1 MMTQLQRAYETIEL
15 PVGLEQRLLNAC
27 LSRQSTKQA
36 VRWMAPTVSVAACG
50 AVLLVSLA
58 TSGSLDDWL
67 TRVEDW
73 TVGPDELLIVSPDGQ
88 PAKTTKAP
96 ANTTP
101 EGPNTTTKPPL
112 TLSTTPTTAH
122 KPATTVVSPAP
133 ANTTPEGPNTT
144 TKPPLTLS
152 TTPTTAHKPATT
164 VVSPTASGDPHYC
177 KHAFPGDEE
186 CMTLSQLE
194 VYFGRRIRPAWVPQ
208 DLKQQTLSIRYSVWH
223 RNEEK
228 MSHLS
233 PYDKKQFEEGI
244 LRDASV
250 IYDRNTIL
258 YRGKEDRELSVA
270 MSTAPYPRNQ
280 LGDMSRFDET
290 VTVAGVT
297 AKLAYYDDSVYA
309 GKTLYSYTALFTVDG
324 IAFCV
329 NGWNLPRQ
337 EFLDVVES
345 IIE

>member
-58 TSGSLDDWL
+58 ASGSLDDWL

-122 KPATTVVSPAP
+122 KPATTVVSP
-133 ANTTPEGPNTT
+133 
-144 TKPPLTLS
+144 
-152 TTPTTAHKPATT
+152 
-164 VVSPTASGDPHYC
+164 TASGDPHYC

-194 VYFGRRIRPAWVPQ
+194 AYFGRRIRPAWVPQ

-270 MSTAPYPRNQ
+270 MSTAPYPRNL
-280 LGDMSRFDET
+280 LGDMTRFDET
-290 VTVAGVT
+290 VTVAGVK
-297 AKLAYYDDSVYA
+297 ARLAYYDDSTWGGQA
-309 GKTLYSYTALFTVDG
+309 GYSYTVLFTVDG
-324 IAFCV
+324 VEFSV

-337 EFLDVVES
+337 EFLKVVES
-345 IIE
+345 IIQ